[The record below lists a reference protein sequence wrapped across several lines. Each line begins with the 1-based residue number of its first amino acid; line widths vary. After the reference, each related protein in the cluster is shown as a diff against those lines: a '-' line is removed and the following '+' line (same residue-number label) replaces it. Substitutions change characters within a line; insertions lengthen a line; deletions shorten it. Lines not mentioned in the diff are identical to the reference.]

1 MFDFHS
7 GAGFSI
13 FQSDVAEDH
22 NIHLLSF
29 YDENSW
35 ISETAII
42 VGYVTIADD
51 VFVAKNAVIMADY
64 ERCSLL

>member
-1 MFDFHS
+1 MEKPQKQYPGIS
-7 GAGFSI
+7 
-13 FQSDVAEDH
+13 
-22 NIHLLSF
+22 
-29 YDENSW
+29 ENAW